1 VRRHNEP
8 DASPDWRPVV
18 YWGTRQT
25 SVYRKSMD
33 RDRLE
38 LTADEMRTLGYQVI
52 DLLVDHFDTVRDQP
66 VTSHAQRRDLEQL
79 LREPPPRQGSDP
91 AEVLEH
97 LSNDVFSHIAHL
109 IHPRFFAFVP
119 SPSNF
124 ISVMADCL
132 AAGYNIFNGSW
143 LVASGPAQIELV
155 TVDWLRQMCGLPDTA
170 GGLFVSGGTAANL
183 TALTVARHDRLGDR
197 TAGAVVYYSDQTH
210 AVVDRSL
217 HLLGFSSQQSRV
229 LPTGESYR
237 LPLPELHAAIREDR
251 ASGRIPFAVVANAGT
266 TNSGAVDPLPQLAQL
281 CREQGLWLH
290 ADAAYG
296 GPAMLTERGRAALE
310 GLHLVDS
317 LSLDPHKWLFQ
328 PFESG
333 CVLLRDGSLLPD
345 TFAMHPEVLRDV
357 DRGNEEVNFRDYG
370 IQLTRSFKALKL
382 WMSLKVFGLDA
393 FERAIARGIELAE
406 TAEQILRESAVW
418 EVVTPAQ
425 LGVITFRYT
434 AHDLSAPD
442 GDTLNRQI
450 VDAMIE
456 DGLALIS
463 STVLRGR
470 LVLRL
475 CTINPRTTADDLG
488 ETINRLETMGAD
500 LKGKFT

>member
-1 VRRHNEP
+1 
-8 DASPDWRPVV
+8 
-18 YWGTRQT
+18 
-25 SVYRKSMD
+25 MD

-38 LTADEMRTLGYQVI
+38 LTPAEMRTLGYQVV

-66 VTSHAQRRDLEQL
+66 VTSHAPRRDLEQL
-79 LREPPPRQGSDP
+79 LREPAPRHGSDP
-91 AEVLEH
+91 TEVLEQ
-97 LSNDVFSHIAHL
+97 LSRDVFSHVAHL

-124 ISVMADCL
+124 VGVMADCL

-183 TALTVARHDRLGDR
+183 TALAVARHARLGDR

-210 AVVDRSL
+210 AVMDRGL
-217 HLLGFSSQQSRV
+217 HLLGFSPHQSRV
-229 LPTGESYR
+229 LPTGDDER
-237 LPLPELHAAIREDR
+237 LPLPALEAAIQEDR
-251 ASGRIPFAVVANAGT
+251 AAGRIPFAVVGNAGT
-266 TNSGAVDPLPQLAQL
+266 TNSGAVDPLPQLAEL
-281 CREQGLWLH
+281 CREQELWLH

-296 GPAMLTERGRAALE
+296 GPAMLTERGRVTLQ

-333 CVLLRDGSLLPD
+333 CVLVRDGSLLPD

-370 IQLTRSFKALKL
+370 IQLTRGFKALKL

-393 FERAIARGIELAE
+393 FEQAIARGIEMAE
-406 TAEQILRESAVW
+406 IAEQILRESPVW
-418 EVVTPAQ
+418 EVVSPAQ
-425 LGVITFRYT
+425 LGVVTFRYT
-434 AHDLSAPD
+434 SSDLSPPD

-475 CTINPRTTADDLG
+475 CTINPRTTAADLR
-488 ETINRLETMGAD
+488 ETINRLAAMGAA
-500 LKGKFT
+500 LR